1 MRIVSNLN
9 EVYFCPNCNSPE
21 LYEVKDLKA
30 MKGYKYCPH
39 CHEEIYEGNITTDNS
54 AHAIS
59 IPYEESRTIKIPTHE
74 EIYEQDLAA
83 QKRKEE
89 EKEKFLFNLR
99 EEIDRLR
106 YNIHDTHSMT
116 LVNKL
121 TDIFT
126 QIADYIENH

>member
-1 MRIVSNLN
+1 MRLVPNLN
-9 EVYFCPNCNSPE
+9 EVYFCPNCDSPE
-21 LYEVKDLKA
+21 LYVVKDVRALKE
-30 MKGYKYCPH
+30 YKRCPR
-39 CHEEIYEGNITTDNS
+39 CYEEIYEGNITTDNS

-59 IPYEESRTIKIPTHE
+59 IPYDESRTIKIDNEAT
-74 EIYEQDLAA
+74 ARRA
-83 QKRKEE
+83 QE

-106 YNIHDTHSMT
+106 YNIHDTHSMM